1 MKEDLVGFIFEFNR
15 GIKYFFIVE
24 IFLGLEFV
32 IGWGGKKNRKMRF
45 KIEEIRFKVVDIFSF
60 NMINKYCGFILI

>member
-24 IFLGLEFV
+24 IFLGSEFV

-45 KIEEIRFKVVDIFSF
+45 KIEEIRFKVVDIFSYD
-60 NMINKYCGFILI
+60 IYDK